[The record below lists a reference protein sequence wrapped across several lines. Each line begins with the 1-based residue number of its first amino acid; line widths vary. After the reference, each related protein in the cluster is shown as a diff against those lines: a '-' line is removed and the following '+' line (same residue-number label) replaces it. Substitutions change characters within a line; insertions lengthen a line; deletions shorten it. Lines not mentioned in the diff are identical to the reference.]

1 MKKGCKFLL
10 QISFILICF
19 LLIDGGKTFILLG
32 NNIHYAIDHKH
43 IGDLEIPDNGNC
55 SKMADEEKWIDSPQ
69 KELVELS
76 NTFVHFSYIKNLN
89 PRDFSTSVWQPP
101 KFI

>member
-1 MKKGCKFLL
+1 MKRGCKFLV
-10 QISFILICF
+10 QISFILISF

-43 IGDLEIPDNGNC
+43 NGDLEIPDTENYT
-55 SKMADEEKWIDSPQ
+55 KMVDEEKWISTPQ
-69 KELVELS
+69 KEMS
-76 NTFVHFSYIKNLN
+76 GSGNTITHFSSIRNLN
-89 PRDFSTSVWQPP
+89 PRDFSTSIWQPP